1 MKPSRKTPAP
11 ARPVPRS
18 AAKGHRADP
27 GDLQPPPT
35 GADSGSLAAPVM
47 KQFQKTRSES
57 SGRS

>member
-11 ARPVPRS
+11 ARPAPR
-18 AAKGHRADP
+18 AATGRGAGAK
-27 GDLQPPPT
+27 DLQPPPT
-35 GADSGSLAAPVM
+35 GADSASPTAPVM